1 MIIKIFFLIIQMIS
15 SNSVFKKVNKMNQ
28 YLMQKLLFQKIYFN
42 PFMDTTKNVIKIS
55 PAGYRGFYEFGV
67 CKYIKENYNLENYIF
82 SGASAGAWNSL
93 FLCYKGN
100 LNKIEEILFDNT
112 VYNTKTLYELENL
125 IKNKILSE
133 FKTDD
138 FDLNKLYIGVT
149 TANVCKIN
157 TIIYNDFLSLEDAVN
172 CCIASSHIPFITGGC
187 KNIYK
192 NALSFDGG
200 FSIDPY
206 VDTKNSVFKITPN
219 IWNKKEIKIPNNYS
233 YFFNISDYTTVFSR
247 EYFNFELMIKEGY
260 YDSEKNKDCL
270 DDIFRTCF

>member
-1 MIIKIFFLIIQMIS
+1 MK
-15 SNSVFKKVNKMNQ
+15 
-28 YLMQKLLFQKIYFN
+28 KLLFKKKYFN
-42 PFMDTTKNVIKIS
+42 PFMDTTKNVITIS

-93 FLCYKGN
+93 FLCYKGD

-112 VYNTKTLYELENL
+112 IYNTKTLFELENT

-149 TANVCKIN
+149 TTNICKIN
-157 TIIYNDFLSLEDAVN
+157 TIIYNEFSSLEDAVN
-172 CCIASSHIPFITGGC
+172 CCVASSHIPYITGGC

-219 IWNKKEIKIPNNYS
+219 IWNKNQIENQKSSSCYFIPLK
-233 YFFNISDYTTVFSR
+233 ISDYTTVFSR
-247 EYFNFELMIKEGY
+247 EYFNFDLMIKYGY
-260 YDSEKNKDCL
+260 YDSEKNKEYL
-270 DDIFRTCF
+270 DDIFLY